1 MDTAALTK
9 WLNLVALIAVMLSIG
24 LKVSVHQIVV
34 AARDLPVVLRSVA
47 ANFVAVPLVTVGLLY
62 LFDAAPLVS
71 AGFLIL
77 AVCPGAPV
85 APRFAEIARAD
96 VAVATGTMAILGG
109 LSALFTPLLLTS
121 LLGWL
126 SLDTAVRVKSTEIV
140 TILCLTQLLPLAL
153 GIALRERLPGLATR
167 LTKPVTSLGN
177 LLLLAVVVLILALQ
191 FQTLAAIRAR
201 GWFGMTLLLAA
212 SLSIGWLCGGM
223 NPPTRRA
230 LAVTTGVRNAAV
242 GILIA
247 SSNFPDTPAVTAVIA
262 YAVFSL
268 FGTFGCAV
276 VWAKLTPQPAGSG

>member
-9 WLNLVALIAVMLSIG
+9 WLNLVALIAIMLSIG
-24 LKVSVHQIVV
+24 LKVSIHQIVA
-34 AARDLPVVLRSVA
+34 AARDVPVVLRSVA
-47 ANFVAVPLVTVGLLY
+47 ANFVAIPLVTVALLY
-62 LFDAAPLVS
+62 WFDAAPLVS

-109 LSALFTPLLLTS
+109 LSALVTPLLLIS

-126 SLDTAVRVKSTEIV
+126 SLDTEVRVKSTEIV
-140 TILCLTQLLPLAL
+140 TILCFTQLLPLAL
-153 GIALRERLPGLATR
+153 GIAVRERLPGLATK
-167 LTKPVTSLGN
+167 LAKPVTSLAN
-177 LLLLAVVVLILALQ
+177 LLLLAVVVMILAVQ
-191 FQTLAAIRAR
+191 FQTLAALRVR

-223 NPPTRRA
+223 KAPTRRA
-230 LAVTTGVRNAAV
+230 LAVTTGVRNTAV
-242 GILIA
+242 GLFIA
-247 SSNFPDTPAVTAVIA
+247 SSNFPNTPAVTAVIA

-268 FGTFGCAV
+268 LGTLGCAV
-276 VWAKLTPQPAGSG
+276 VWAKFPPQPTGSS